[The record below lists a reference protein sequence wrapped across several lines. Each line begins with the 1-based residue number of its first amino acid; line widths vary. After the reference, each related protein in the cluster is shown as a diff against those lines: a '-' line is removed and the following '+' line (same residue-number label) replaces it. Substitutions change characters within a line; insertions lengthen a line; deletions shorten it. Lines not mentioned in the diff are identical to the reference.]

1 MEELASDEDTDTTGV
16 GLASDAF
23 GHRFDSDPL
32 RFTGVDLGDR
42 EGNTRSRKRYA
53 RQRDGEGGETSDD
66 SDHDSVGN
74 GGRVRLPLVDPEEEA
89 LADAAMARI
98 RRAQERG
105 RTDVK
110 LNKEELAAYQRRL
123 QRLEDDERRQRRE
136 KRVAIP
142 IAQLDPGLRRRQ
154 SSIVDSPPRQPS
166 PELGDERQAG
176 YPPMGYFPP
185 PSSRSRPR
193 SGTTSSRP
201 PSRAPADRDPSSSP
215 FTYTYVHRPDQPPV
229 RHASDPATGRP
240 LSRGHQALR
249 DSVSSARNGALPSS
263 VPDGT
268 RQPLLDA
275 FQYMAGTRVSYHSG
289 AGSVRN
295 SVQEVADLYNSYASG
310 PSTRTTSRRRSGG
323 DPRDGETSNED
334 DRHADRVSSS
344 GSGGRGR
351 PRDNSDGRREHVAQP
366 RAPRDRTPPPASKKS
381 SAAPSPV
388 KRKAVSGSSK
398 SSGRKKGK

>member
-1 MEELASDEDTDTTGV
+1 
-16 GLASDAF
+16 
-23 GHRFDSDPL
+23 
-32 RFTGVDLGDR
+32 
-42 EGNTRSRKRYA
+42 
-53 RQRDGEGGETSDD
+53 
-66 SDHDSVGN
+66 
-74 GGRVRLPLVDPEEEA
+74 
-89 LADAAMARI
+89 MARI

-110 LNKEELAAYQRRL
+110 LSKEELAAYQRRL
-123 QRLEDDERRQRRE
+123 QRLEDDERRQGRE

-166 PELGDERQAG
+166 PELGEERLAG

-185 PSSRSRPR
+185 PSSRSRPHSR
-193 SGTTSSRP
+193 TVSSRP

-215 FTYTYVHRPDQPPV
+215 FTYTYVHRPDQPP
-229 RHASDPATGRP
+229 
-240 LSRGHQALR
+240 
-249 DSVSSARNGALPSS
+249 
-263 VPDGT
+263 
-268 RQPLLDA
+268 PLLDA

-310 PSTRTTSRRRSGG
+310 PSTRTTSRRQSGG
-323 DPRDGETSNED
+323 DSKDGETSNED
-334 DRHADRVSSS
+334 DRRADRVSSS
-344 GSGGRGR
+344 GTGGRGR
-351 PRDNSDGRREHVAQP
+351 PRDNSDGRREHVPQP